1 MSDEKPTNWW
11 ATLPGLL
18 TAAAAVITAVT
29 GLLLGLGQLGV
40 FDGGRPATVA
50 TGGSPSA
57 TASASG
63 AGTASA
69 SASRSGQGAKWT
81 VALPAERTYQTSDVE
96 YQLLDARARADVDGK
111 VALTFS
117 VRCTNHGKYDVNFWD
132 STFRVDAGG
141 VSQAPYSGLDEVVSG
156 DSSKTGEISFMVPA
170 ETRDQVLRI
179 KFPEGER
186 TVAVTIAPGA

>member
-18 TAAAAVITAVT
+18 TAAATVITAIT

-40 FDGGRPATVA
+40 FDGGRPAAVA
-50 TGGSPSA
+50 TSGSASA
-57 TASASG
+57 TAPPASASG
-63 AGTASA
+63 PGTAS
-69 SASRSGQGAKWT
+69 GQGTKWT
-81 VALPAERTYQTSDVE
+81 VALPAERTYRSSDVE

-117 VRCTNHGKYDVNFWD
+117 VRCTNHGRYDVNFWD

-141 VSQAPYSGLDEVVSG
+141 VSLAPNSGLDEVVSG
-156 DSSKTGEISFMVPA
+156 DSSKTGDISFLVP
-170 ETRDQVLRI
+170 EMRDQVLRI

-186 TVAVTIAPGA
+186 SVVVTIAPGA